1 MSQKNETVALFL
13 SLIFT
18 SGIIAGGYWWF
29 IKKGNINLINNSQTN
44 VSETK
49 ENNPFPI
56 PEKITVGTTI
66 KIDGSTS
73 MVTINERLKEAFV
86 KKFPDTR
93 ILTQA
98 RGSME
103 GIISL
108 EEGTID
114 LAAVSRPLEIKEKA
128 LNFQA
133 IPVTKD
139 AISIM
144 VGFDNPICKYGL
156 KEKQVKD
163 IFQGKVTD
171 WSQLNRKSGLI
182 QVINRPPISGT
193 HQTFKEL
200 ILKGENFGITN
211 NIKIQNRDETTGIIQ
226 ELGKDGISY
235 ATYKQVIN
243 QSKAC
248 ALPINGVLPQ
258 ANNYPYLRT
267 LFYVYKAP
275 PNEGVKA
282 FLGFL
287 KSPEAQNILSE

>member
-1 MSQKNETVALFL
+1 
-13 SLIFT
+13 
-18 SGIIAGGYWWF
+18 
-29 IKKGNINLINNSQTN
+29 
-44 VSETK
+44 
-49 ENNPFPI
+49 
-56 PEKITVGTTI
+56 
-66 KIDGSTS
+66 
-73 MVTINERLKEAFV
+73 MVTINERLKEAFL

-98 RGSME
+98 RGTME

-114 LAAVSRPLEIKEKA
+114 IAAVSRPLEIKEKA

-144 VGFDNPICKYGL
+144 VGFDNPICQYGL
-156 KEKQVKD
+156 TEKQVKD

-235 ATYKQVIN
+235 ATYKQIIN

-248 ALPINGVLPQ
+248 ALPINGILPQ
-258 ANNYPYLRT
+258 AETYPYLRT
-267 LFYVYKAP
+267 LFYVYKEP